1 MEMFAQRFSRAASSA
16 QLILAQGWL
25 FLHFSVSLI
34 GDSAS
39 GALCFID
46 MNLVLGKITAARV
59 CGISWL
65 ERAHQSRKKLSVD
78 IDSGVVEVKKSL
90 SIIDFASK
98 FRPEKAG

>member
-1 MEMFAQRFSRAASSA
+1 
-16 QLILAQGWL
+16 
-25 FLHFSVSLI
+25 
-34 GDSAS
+34 
-39 GALCFID
+39 
-46 MNLVLGKITAARV
+46 VLGKITAASV